1 MNELFFNLKTHIV
14 AAIAIIIAFFA
25 PIAPLLI
32 IVAIAIF
39 ADTILGIIKAY
50 KRKQKITSR
59 RMSAIVSKM
68 FLYQFTVL
76 SVFIFDKYLIGE
88 LIGIFTD
95 IQFVATKLVTLTLLF
110 IELKSVNENIEA
122 AFKINIW
129 ASLKKMVARA
139 KEVKDDLEE
148 LTEGKKEEE

>member
-1 MNELFFNLKTHIV
+1 MNELFFNMKTQLF

-32 IVAIAIF
+32 IVALAIF

-59 RMSAIVSKM
+59 RMSAIISKM
-68 FLYQFTVL
+68 FLYQFTVIG
-76 SVFIFDKYLIGE
+76 VFVIDTYLIGE
-88 LIGIFTD
+88 LIGLFTD
-95 IQFVATKLVTLTLLF
+95 VKLVATKLVVLTLLS

-139 KEVKDDLEE
+139 KQAKEDLEE